1 MDANAPVLDGVL
13 VDLSL
18 WGTSI
23 IGLAV
28 QCPDGRYFGS
38 IRAPGRVYD
47 QVLEFLKRNHGR
59 KLREVM
65 DADIDISDVIQ

>member
-1 MDANAPVLDGVL
+1 MKIKDITNWSERWSTAIGTMEVHPTIADGVL

-28 QCPDGRYFGS
+28 QCSLLVQNTKPDWHETGRAHRNS
-38 IRAPGRVYD
+38 ITGVA
-47 QVLEFLKRNHGR
+47 
-59 KLREVM
+59 
-65 DADIDISDVIQ
+65 

>member
-1 MDANAPVLDGVL
+1 MRIIADGVL

-23 IGLAV
+23 IGFAV
-28 QCPDGRYFGS
+28 QCSDGKYFGS
-38 IRAPGRVYD
+38 IRVPRNVYD
-47 QVLEFLKRNHGR
+47 RVLEFLKRNHR
-59 KLREVM
+59 PKLREVM